1 VELRLHR
8 ERERE
13 RERER
18 SCLAERDRELSPFGP
33 PTPRRSQTR
42 RRNSL
47 GGGGGNGCARYATQ
61 YVLDPARGKQPCDF
75 TSRAHRPLRLLFQGS
90 VNRNVA
96 EHNSRLE
103 AERRLLP
110 VLAGRE
116 TDDMVFGTFSS
127 QSGLSGMQSSVF
139 CLSLHGKNG
148 GWAQRDLM
156 GMLEGCVP
164 VWALGNTSVTYE
176 ELFAPQSYGVLT
188 HEAALAEL
196 PRVLDD
202 MSEAR
207 VEQLRH
213 APCVLCT
220 CVEERD
226 CGA

>member
-13 RERER
+13 REREELPCGERQRAVAVR
-18 SCLAERDRELSPFGP
+18 STHT
-33 PTPRRSQTR
+33 TPQSDTEAQLIR
-42 RRNSL
+42 
-47 GGGGGNGCARYATQ
+47 GGGGNGCARYATQ